1 MDFPKG
7 MTMGLWAGACRQY
20 VTERSTCCST
30 SNALEVLWQLLVLM
44 LIGMGFLL
52 KKNWHR
58 AKAFLLSFLNF
69 EVVLVVEV
77 RPTHRLSIPTRSSVQ
92 PRLIALQLC
101 LELWD
106 VISVKLPASALH
118 SLQRPSH
125 VAVISV
131 P

>member
-1 MDFPKG
+1 M
-7 MTMGLWAGACRQY
+7 QY
-20 VTERSTCCST
+20 GTERSTCCST

-52 KKNWHR
+52 KKNRHR

-77 RPTHRLSIPTRSSVQ
+77 RPAHCLSISPRPSVHT
-92 PRLIALQLC
+92 RLIALQLC

-106 VISVKLPASALH
+106 VAS
-118 SLQRPSH
+118 
-125 VAVISV
+125 
-131 P
+131 